1 MNGPLSL
8 PSPTDPFTLFLVAA
22 LVFSRGLDFPSTWI
36 VTPHL
41 ELEANPFMRRR
52 RWRTM
57 MLLNLPLLG
66 LPFLHHGLSITFVV
80 TSLLVAGTNLTH
92 GALARGMGEKR
103 QLQSQMQAL
112 RRIGLTGALAMNT
125 SGSLV
130 VCSAGG
136 FLMALGGGAESYPFW
151 GGLGVVM
158 FGVGGLVHL
167 NAAIVRLHRRARRAE
182 AAERKAQ
189 RQGRFKSAAAAAHR
203 PVSAAPPPRS

>member
-1 MNGPLSL
+1 MNDPLSL

-22 LVFSRGLDFPSTWI
+22 LFISRGLDFLSTWI
-36 VTPHL
+36 VTPKL
-41 ELEANPFMRRR
+41 ALEANPFMRGR

-57 MLLNLPLLG
+57 MLLNVPLLG

-112 RRIGLTGALAMNT
+112 RRIGLAAALAMN
-125 SGSLV
+125 SGGSLI
-130 VCSAGG
+130 VCLGG
-136 FLMALGGGAESYPFW
+136 AFLMALGGGEQSYPFW

-158 FGVGGLVHL
+158 FGVAGLVHL
-167 NAAIVRLHRRARRAE
+167 NAAIVRLHRRARRE
-182 AAERKAQ
+182 DAAERKAR
-189 RQGRFKSAAAAAHR
+189 RQDRFKSATAAAHR
-203 PVSAAPPPRS
+203 SVPPPPPPRS